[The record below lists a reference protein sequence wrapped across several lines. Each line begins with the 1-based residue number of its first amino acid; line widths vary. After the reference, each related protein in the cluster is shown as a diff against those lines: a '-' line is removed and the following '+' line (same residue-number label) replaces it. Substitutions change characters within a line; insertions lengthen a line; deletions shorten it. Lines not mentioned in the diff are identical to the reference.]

1 MGYIMTGFK
10 RLDLTWAFTP
20 TRNIWAFEQRKELR
34 VKAQARWEAE
44 KKQMEA
50 PAVEVRTETP
60 IPTEKVT
67 DEVTDTVEIPVAVS
81 QDGTMSLFPD
91 MESEEEKRR
100 KKEELMQPR
109 EFDRPLEPHHRDGSL
124 VVDTLYNPGYLKDVT
139 TYGAMF
145 HPLDLSGV
153 QREKA
158 QLYVS
163 LRDAYERLYT
173 YETENH
179 EENAPQRGYLNKY
192 YDEYVARYG
201 NLNSRQNVKL
211 IMMDATGRDI
221 LSLERSEEGKFVK
234 ADIFERPV
242 AFAVDNV
249 THVET
254 PEEALSA
261 SLNKSG
267 GVNID

>member
-1 MGYIMTGFK
+1 MMM
-10 RLDLTWAFTP
+10 DLTP
-20 TRNIWAFEQRKELR
+20 EQRKELR
-34 VKAQARWEAE
+34 AKAQARWEAE

-50 PAVEVRTETP
+50 PAVEVKTEVPT
-60 IPTEKVT
+60 PTEKVT
-67 DEVTDTVEIPVAVS
+67 EEVTQSVETPVAVS
-81 QDGTMSLFPD
+81 SDGTLSLFPD
-91 MESEEEKRR
+91 TDSEEEKIR

-173 YETENH
+173 YEMENH
-179 EENAPQRGYLNKY
+179 EANDTQRGFLNK
-192 YDEYVARYG
+192 
-201 NLNSRQNVKL
+201 
-211 IMMDATGRDI
+211 
-221 LSLERSEEGKFVK
+221 
-234 ADIFERPV
+234 
-242 AFAVDNV
+242 
-249 THVET
+249 
-254 PEEALSA
+254 
-261 SLNKSG
+261 
-267 GVNID
+267 

>member
-1 MGYIMTGFK
+1 
-10 RLDLTWAFTP
+10 
-20 TRNIWAFEQRKELR
+20 
-34 VKAQARWEAE
+34 
-44 KKQMEA
+44 
-50 PAVEVRTETP
+50 
-60 IPTEKVT
+60 
-67 DEVTDTVEIPVAVS
+67 
-81 QDGTMSLFPD
+81 
-91 MESEEEKRR
+91 
-100 KKEELMQPR
+100 MQPR
-109 EFDRPLEPHHRDGSL
+109 GFDRPLEPHHRDGSL
-124 VVDTLYNPGYLKDVT
+124 VVDALYNPGYLKDVT

-173 YETENH
+173 YEMENH
-179 EENAPQRGYLNKY
+179 EANDPQRGYLNKY
-192 YDEYVARYG
+192 YDEFIARYG

-242 AFAVDNV
+242 AFAVDAV
-249 THVET
+249 THVDT

-261 SLNKSG
+261 SLNKYG
-267 GVNID
+267 GVNLDYMRGLTDGTEEELLTALSGRIYYNPLVQNYEIADRFIAGNVIEKAERIE